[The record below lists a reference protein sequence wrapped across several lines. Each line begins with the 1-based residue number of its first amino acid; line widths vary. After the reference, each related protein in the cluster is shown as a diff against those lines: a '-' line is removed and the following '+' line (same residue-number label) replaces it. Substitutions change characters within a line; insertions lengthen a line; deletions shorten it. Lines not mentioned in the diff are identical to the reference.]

1 MIERFRDHAAN
12 ERTYLAWIRTAVALL
27 AFGFVI
33 EKFDLF
39 MRYLAV
45 AGNHPGNVSGAG
57 HRAAGAG
64 LALMITGLVMVA
76 VASWGYLLNRRLI
89 DSEAPEQYRTTV
101 PNLVLAT
108 VVGVLGLFLV
118 IYVGREVLG

>member
-1 MIERFRDHAAN
+1 MIDRFRDHAAN
-12 ERTYLAWIRTAVALL
+12 ERTYLAWIRTAVALM

-45 AGNHPGNVSGAG
+45 AGNHAGPSGAG

-64 LALMITGLVMVA
+64 LALMVTGLIMVG

-89 DSEAPEQYRTTV
+89 DSEAPQHYRATL
-101 PNLVLAT
+101 PNLVLAAL
-108 VVGVLGLFLV
+108 VGALGVFLV
-118 IYVGREVLG
+118 VYVGREVLG

>member
-1 MIERFRDHAAN
+1 MIDRFRDHAAN
-12 ERTYLAWIRTAVALL
+12 ERTYLAWIRTAVALM

-45 AGNHPGNVSGAG
+45 AGNHPEPASGAG

-64 LALMITGLVMVA
+64 LALIVTGLLMVA
-76 VASWGYLLNRRLI
+76 VASWGYLINRRAI
-89 DSEAPEQYRTTV
+89 DSETPARYRATL
-101 PNLVLAT
+101 PNLVLA
-108 VVGVLGLFLV
+108 VMVGGLGLFLV
-118 IYVGREVLG
+118 VYVGREVLG